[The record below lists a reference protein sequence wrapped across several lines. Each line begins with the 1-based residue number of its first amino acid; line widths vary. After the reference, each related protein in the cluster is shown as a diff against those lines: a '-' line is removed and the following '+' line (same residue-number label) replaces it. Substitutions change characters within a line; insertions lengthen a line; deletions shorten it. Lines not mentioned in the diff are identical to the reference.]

1 MIEIN
6 NRKLINTKELFLDAI
21 NNKYAIGAFNVS
33 NMELV
38 QAVVEAA
45 EELKSP
51 LILQV
56 SSSAKKYFKNNYLT
70 KMIEASLESSTIPL
84 VLHLDHGNN
93 FELCKECIDEGF
105 SSVMIDGSS
114 FDFEKN
120 IEITKQV
127 VDYAHNFGVT
137 VEAELGK
144 LSGIEDDVSV
154 DGHDATYTDPQ
165 KAAEFIKRTN
175 CDSLA
180 VAIGT
185 SHGAYKFS
193 QEPKLDFD
201 RLNKIKEMVGQNFPL
216 VLHGASSVIEEF
228 VNMNNNF
235 GGKIENGL
243 GVPEK
248 MLVEAIK
255 LGVVKINIDTDTRLA
270 FSGAIRQ
277 YLSQNPA
284 EFDPRKFLGVARETV
299 NELIKRKIK
308 VFGSENK
315 A

>member
-6 NRKLINTKELFLDAI
+6 NRKLVTTKELFTKALEQR
-21 NNKYAIGAFNVS
+21 YAIGAFNVN
-33 NMELV
+33 NMELL
-38 QAVVEAA
+38 QSVVEAA
-45 EELKSP
+45 EDLKSP

-56 SSSAKKYFKNNYLT
+56 SPSAKKYFQKNYLI
-70 KMIEASLESSTIPL
+70 KMIEASLQSSSIPL
-84 VLHLDHGNN
+84 VLHLDHGDS

-144 LSGIEDDVSV
+144 LSGIEDDISV
-154 DGHDATYTDPQ
+154 ENHEAIYTDPN
-165 KAAEFIKRTN
+165 KALEFVRLTG

-185 SHGAYKFS
+185 SHGAYKFKS
-193 QEPKLDFD
+193 EPKLDFD
-201 RLNKIKEMVGQNFPL
+201 RLVKIKELVGQNFPV
-216 VLHGASSVIEEF
+216 VLHGASSVLSDLVKI
-228 VNMNNNF
+228 NNNF
-235 GGKIENGL
+235 GGKIENAL
-243 GVPEK
+243 GVPEE
-248 MLVEAIK
+248 MLMEAIK
-255 LGVVKINIDTDTRLA
+255 FGVAKINVDTDIRLA
-270 FSGAIRQ
+270 FSGAVRQ
-277 YLSQNPA
+277 YLTQNPS
-284 EFDPRKFLGVARETV
+284 EFDPRKYLGIGRQSVK
-299 NELIKRKIK
+299 ELVKRKIK
-308 VFGSENK
+308 VFGSDNK

>member
-56 SSSAKKYFKNNYLT
+56 SSSAKKYIKNNYLT

-193 QEPKLDFD
+193 QEPKLNFD